1 VATTPSAPP
10 DRTPPTLHERAL
22 ADLRFIRQTMEGAAA
37 FTTLSG
43 AGLVA
48 IGLSALGAGVLAG
61 SAPGP
66 AWLRVW
72 IVEAGLAL
80 VVGVL
85 ATLAKT
91 RTARLPL
98 RSGPLRKFGLALA
111 APLLVG
117 AVLTAALARAGFH
130 AMLPGA
136 WLMLYGSGLL
146 AGGAFS
152 IRLVPVMGACF
163 LVLGVA
169 TTLAPPA
176 LGPAALLLGFGG
188 LHVVFGALIA
198 WGHGG

>member
-1 VATTPSAPP
+1 KAPACGVAATPSAPP

-61 SAPGP
+61 AAPGP

-91 RTARLPL
+91 RTARL
-98 RSGPLRKFGLALA
+98 
-111 APLLVG
+111 
-117 AVLTAALARAGFH
+117 
-130 AMLPGA
+130 
-136 WLMLYGSGLL
+136 
-146 AGGAFS
+146 
-152 IRLVPVMGACF
+152 
-163 LVLGVA
+163 
-169 TTLAPPA
+169 
-176 LGPAALLLGFGG
+176 LGFGG
-188 LHVVFGALIA
+188 LRGGFGALCA

>member
-1 VATTPSAPP
+1 KAPARGAATTPSAPP
-10 DRTPPTLHERAL
+10 QLTPPTLHELSL
-22 ADLRFIRQTMEGAAA
+22 ADLRFIRRTMEGAAA

-61 SAPGP
+61 AAPGP

-98 RSGPLRKFGLALA
+98 LSGPLRKFGLAPG
-111 APLLVG
+111 APWRLVR
-117 AVLTAALARAGFH
+117 VLQRAGD
-130 AMLPGA
+130 GR
-136 WLMLYGSGLL
+136 SGRRPRRPRC
-146 AGGAFS
+146 AG
-152 IRLVPVMGACF
+152 
-163 LVLGVA
+163 
-169 TTLAPPA
+169 
-176 LGPAALLLGFGG
+176 
-188 LHVVFGALIA
+188 
-198 WGHGG
+198 